1 LNGFHLDKQDLC
13 SVSYCL
19 IKGGMN
25 LKSRLVTFV
34 DWFDDK
40 SYDFTNFW
48 YDWEPNHKDRKA
60 GDGQLGLGYR

>member
-1 LNGFHLDKQDLC
+1 
-13 SVSYCL
+13 
-19 IKGGMN
+19 MN

-40 SYDFTNFW
+40 HILIYKLW
-48 YDWEPNHKDRKA
+48 YDWGAKDHKDRKA